1 MKILNTKFH
10 GCKILKG
17 INHYDNRGHFRE
29 IFKNIF
35 LKRKKLIFWCMSKSK
50 KNVIRGLHLQNK
62 IKQDLFISVL
72 KGKIFDVIV
81 DLRPN
86 SRTFGKYLINI
97 LSEKNS
103 TSLFVPSGFAH
114 GFCALEK
121 ENLVLYGITNYRSK
135 NNELGILWKDKE
147 LNIKWPIKRP
157 IISKKDKKNLTLKKY
172 KNLYL

>member
-1 MKILNTKFH
+1 MDFDVVLGNPPYGKGGNLALKFLNSAGNRIKSD
-10 GCKILKG
+10 G
-17 INHYDNRGHFRE
+17 IV
-29 IFKNIF
+29 
-35 LKRKKLIFWCMSKSK
+35 LQVLPQS
-50 KNVIRGLHLQNK
+50 IRSDTLQNK

-86 SRTFGKYLINI
+86 SKTFGKYLTNI